1 MQAQTLKF
9 WKYVPTKKPQYAGK
23 FCSKPYEQI
32 QIDNDGDVMLCGCER
47 HMPYAVG
54 NIYQD
59 TISNIWQ
66 GESAAMVRQ
75 SVANGDFTYCD
86 WSCPFLHNLTTR
98 PDVLPSIDDFPL
110 HVKIDLDMSCN
121 LKCPSCREHVII
133 EKNNQRIDQQ
143 KKVFETIVNH
153 AQQNPNKTF
162 IISPIASGEI
172 FASHSGLAFLE
183 SLKSYPHNNIKLVI
197 TSNGTLFMKNQDLIE
212 SLRKHIWR
220 ITVSIDAATP
230 ETYAQVRGGNWEELQ
245 QGLRLFQKKLTSISF
260 VVQEKNYHEI
270 EQFAALGLELG
281 TRVFYHKFHNWG
293 HWTPQWWKENNVID
307 RTKPNFQTAID
318 SLIRV
323 RRTYGGQIGLTGDLE
338 NYITKALT

>member
-1 MQAQTLKF
+1 
-9 WKYVPTKKPQYAGK
+9 
-23 FCSKPYEQI
+23 
-32 QIDNDGDVMLCGCER
+32 
-47 HMPYAVG
+47 
-54 NIYQD
+54 
-59 TISNIWQ
+59 
-66 GESAAMVRQ
+66 
-75 SVANGDFTYCD
+75 
-86 WSCPFLHNLTTR
+86 
-98 PDVLPSIDDFPL
+98 
-110 HVKIDLDMSCN
+110 
-121 LKCPSCREHVII
+121 
-133 EKNNQRIDQQ
+133 
-143 KKVFETIVNH
+143 VFETIVNH

-197 TSNGTLFMKNQDLIE
+197 TSNGTLFMKNRDLME
-212 SLRKHIWR
+212 SLRRHIWR

-260 VVQEKNYHEI
+260 VVQERNYHEI
-270 EQFAALGLELG
+270 EPFAALGLELG

-293 HWTPQWWKENNVID
+293 HWSPEWWKENNVID
-307 RTKPNFQTAID
+307 RTKPNFQTAIN

-323 RRTYGGQIGLTGDLE
+323 RRTYGDRIGLTGDLE